1 MTRLAVLLAIAGA
14 ATAQTGAPLTLRIS
28 SETAPPGGYAEFKI
42 APTTPTLIGSG
53 GLTIQ
58 FDPSV
63 FQSVTSAS
71 VLSADG
77 DALGSVYVNHF
88 TVGVQFYSASASL
101 GQLPGIPMIL
111 VTAQVLPTAAPGA
124 TGTVTATAG
133 SSFSPSTTFMATV
146 NPGTITVGGTVSVS
160 GVTPGMGLL
169 PSGATIV
176 INGTGF
182 TPATSVTIDGVSLA
196 STQFVSAT
204 EIDATL
210 GGQTEVAGKH
220 LHVGGGDYVI
230 AVDNVNT
237 TGGTVLPQLPPA
249 QQGLVGWTFDY
260 SNPEVF
266 DASCLQNPSGQPVT
280 ADYYFVSPPSILTHT
295 AVVIPP
301 YGISVIGTGSLIGP
315 EIGDIYMVSTAP
327 LRMVDIRNVL
337 GGPPGISPPL
347 QVNQPNLLDYRLDFT
362 TTLPYQIGQ
371 PAPQPLTF
379 SFPSGFPYA
388 ISTSANW
395 LSFTPQQGTA
405 PAKIAMKI
413 DPTKLGQGTYQA
425 TVTFTENPPADLA
438 PYVTT
443 TTVSTV
449 TVNVN
454 AQPTISS
461 AGTAY
466 FYVPGTA
473 TPTLSATVTI
483 SSNGTPAPIT
493 AAVIP
498 GSGGNWLSFTGPT
511 STPATLMLTANPSGL
526 AAGTYSATIHVQGP
540 INSIDVP
547 AQLTIAGGSPPPVT
561 LTLSPPLVAFTVEAG
576 KGSTGAGQLVNTIPP
591 LQTYT
596 TSISDPWIV
605 APAFGPSLD
614 VNVDATNLKPGNY
627 SGTITVTPG
636 KTLQNV
642 PIAPTPAIVNVSA
655 TVLPPPTQITAM
667 PASLAL
673 TAAAFSTAS
682 ANLVVASPSGP
693 ALVSIGVGGNS
704 LGYQI
709 TPAGSS
715 NQFIAPATIQITARS
730 ATPGVYSG
738 AVSLV
743 WTGGSLTVPVT
754 LTITGS
760 PATTPVMT
768 AVVASGSAITG
779 AIAPGEL
786 ISIFG
791 TGIGGAPATLQL
803 DASGKV
809 ATTLSNTQVMING
822 IAAPLIY
829 VSPDQINAIVPYELA
844 GLAQATIQVSYAGS
858 PAPPWSVPVV
868 AAAPSIFTV
877 SGSGVGQASVVN
889 ADGSVNT
896 VSNPAVR
903 GTIVQIYAT
912 GGGQTTP
919 ASSTGVVAAGP
930 ENLLVMPVV
939 QIGGVNAQV
948 IYAGAAPGEVDG
960 VVQLNVLIPAPLTPG
975 GALPVVISIGGV
987 NSQTGATIAVN

>member
-1 MTRLAVLLAIAGA
+1 MTRLAVWLVIAGA
-14 ATAQTGAPLTLRIS
+14 ARAQTGAPLALQIS
-28 SETAPPGGYAEFKI
+28 SETAPPGGYAQFKI
-42 APTTPTLIGSG
+42 APTAPTLIGSG
-53 GLTIQ
+53 GLIIQ
-58 FDPSV
+58 FDSSV
-63 FQSVTSAS
+63 FQSITSAS

-77 DALGSVYVNHF
+77 DALGSVGYLSNL
-88 TVGVQFYSASASL
+88 TLSVQFYSATSSL
-101 GQLPGIPMIL
+101 GQLPGVPIVM
-111 VTAQVLPTAAPGA
+111 VTAQVLATAAPGA
-124 TGTVTATAG
+124 TGTVTARPAQSPG
-133 SSFSPSTTFMATV
+133 STFPATV

-169 PSGATIV
+169 PSGATVV
-176 INGTGF
+176 INGSGF
-182 TPATSVTIDGVSLA
+182 SSATPVTIDGVSLA

-210 GGQTEVAGKH
+210 GGQTEIVGKH

-230 AVDNVNT
+230 AVDNLNSTLGIV
-237 TGGTVLPQLPPA
+237 VPQLPPA
-249 QQGLVGWTFDY
+249 QQGLVEWTFDY
-260 SNPEVF
+260 SNPEVSDF
-266 DASCLQNPSGQPVT
+266 SCLQNPGGQPVT
-280 ADYYFVSPPSILTHT
+280 ADYYFVSPPSTLTHK

-301 YGISVIGTGSLIGP
+301 HGISVIGTGSLVSDVGI
-315 EIGDIYMVSTAP
+315 IYMVSTAP
-327 LRMVDIRNVL
+327 LRMADLRNVL
-337 GGPPGISPPL
+337 GGAPTIFPPSPAA
-347 QVNQPNLLDYRLDFT
+347 QPNLLDYRLNFT

-379 SFPSGFPYA
+379 SFPAGFPYA

-405 PAKIAMKI
+405 PATIAMKI

-438 PYVTT
+438 PYLAL

-454 AQPTISS
+454 AQPMISS

-483 SSNGTPAPIT
+483 SSNGTPATIT
-493 AAVIP
+493 ATVVP

-511 STPATLMLTANPSGL
+511 STPATLMLAANPSGL

-540 INSIDVP
+540 VNSIDLP
-547 AQLTIAGGSPPPVT
+547 AQLVIAGGSSAPVV
-561 LTLSPPLVAFTVEAG
+561 LMMSPPSVAFTVEAG
-576 KGSTGAGQLVNTIPP
+576 KGATGAGQLVNTIPP

-627 SGTITVTPG
+627 GGTVTVTPG
-636 KTLQNV
+636 KTLQNF
-642 PIAPTPAIVNVSA
+642 PIAPTPAIVNVSV
-655 TVLPPPTQITAM
+655 TVLPPPAQITAT
-667 PASLAL
+667 PASLSI
-673 TAAAFSTAS
+673 TTTVNSTAS
-682 ANLVVASPSGP
+682 TNLFVASPSGP
-693 ALVSIGVGGNS
+693 ALVSIGVAGNG

-709 TPAGSS
+709 TAGSS
-715 NQFIAPATIQITARS
+715 NQFIAPATIPIAARS

-738 AVSLV
+738 SVNLV
-743 WTGGSLTVPVT
+743 WTGGSLSIPVT
-754 LTITGS
+754 LTITGN

-768 AVVASGSAITG
+768 AVVASGSAIAG
-779 AIAPGEL
+779 PIAPGEL

-791 TGIGGAPATLQL
+791 SGIGGAPTTLQL

-809 ATTLSNTQVMING
+809 TTTLSNTQLMING

-829 VSPDQINAIVPYELA
+829 VSPNQINAIVPYETA
-844 GLAQATIQVSYAGS
+844 GSAEATIQVLYGGT
-858 PAPPWSVPVV
+858 PAPSWSVPVV
-868 AAAPSIFTV
+868 KAAPSVFTV

-889 ADGSVNT
+889 ADGSVNAA
-896 VSNPAVR
+896 SNPAAR

-919 ASSTGVVAAGP
+919 GSSTGTVAVGP
-930 ENLLVMPVV
+930 ANLLDTAVV

-948 IYAGAAPGEVDG
+948 IYAGAAPSEVDG
-960 VVQLNVLIPAPLTPG
+960 VLQLNVLVPTSLAAGTS
-975 GALPVVISIGGV
+975 LPVVISIRGA
-987 NSQTGATIAVN
+987 NSQTSATMAVN

>member
-1 MTRLAVLLAIAGA
+1 
-14 ATAQTGAPLTLRIS
+14 
-28 SETAPPGGYAEFKI
+28 
-42 APTTPTLIGSG
+42 
-53 GLTIQ
+53 
-58 FDPSV
+58 
-63 FQSVTSAS
+63 
-71 VLSADG
+71 
-77 DALGSVYVNHF
+77 
-88 TVGVQFYSASASL
+88 
-101 GQLPGIPMIL
+101 
-111 VTAQVLPTAAPGA
+111 
-124 TGTVTATAG
+124 
-133 SSFSPSTTFMATV
+133 
-146 NPGTITVGGTVSVS
+146 
-160 GVTPGMGLL
+160 
-169 PSGATIV
+169 
-176 INGTGF
+176 
-182 TPATSVTIDGVSLA
+182 
-196 STQFVSAT
+196 
-204 EIDATL
+204 
-210 GGQTEVAGKH
+210 
-220 LHVGGGDYVI
+220 
-230 AVDNVNT
+230 
-237 TGGTVLPQLPPA
+237 
-249 QQGLVGWTFDY
+249 
-260 SNPEVF
+260 
-266 DASCLQNPSGQPVT
+266 
-280 ADYYFVSPPSILTHT
+280 
-295 AVVIPP
+295 
-301 YGISVIGTGSLIGP
+301 
-315 EIGDIYMVSTAP
+315 
-327 LRMVDIRNVL
+327 
-337 GGPPGISPPL
+337 
-347 QVNQPNLLDYRLDFT
+347 
-362 TTLPYQIGQ
+362 
-371 PAPQPLTF
+371 
-379 SFPSGFPYA
+379 
-388 ISTSANW
+388 
-395 LSFTPQQGTA
+395 
-405 PAKIAMKI
+405 
-413 DPTKLGQGTYQA
+413 
-425 TVTFTENPPADLA
+425 
-438 PYVTT
+438 
-443 TTVSTV
+443 
-449 TVNVN
+449 
-454 AQPTISS
+454 
-461 AGTAY
+461 
-466 FYVPGTA
+466 
-473 TPTLSATVTI
+473 
-483 SSNGTPAPIT
+483 
-493 AAVIP
+493 
-498 GSGGNWLSFTGPT
+498 
-511 STPATLMLTANPSGL
+511 
-526 AAGTYSATIHVQGP
+526 
-540 INSIDVP
+540 
-547 AQLTIAGGSPPPVT
+547 
-561 LTLSPPLVAFTVEAG
+561 
-576 KGSTGAGQLVNTIPP
+576 
-591 LQTYT
+591 
-596 TSISDPWIV
+596 
-605 APAFGPSLD
+605 
-614 VNVDATNLKPGNY
+614 
-627 SGTITVTPG
+627 
-636 KTLQNV
+636 
-642 PIAPTPAIVNVSA
+642 
-655 TVLPPPTQITAM
+655 
-667 PASLAL
+667 
-673 TAAAFSTAS
+673 
-682 ANLVVASPSGP
+682 
-693 ALVSIGVGGNS
+693 